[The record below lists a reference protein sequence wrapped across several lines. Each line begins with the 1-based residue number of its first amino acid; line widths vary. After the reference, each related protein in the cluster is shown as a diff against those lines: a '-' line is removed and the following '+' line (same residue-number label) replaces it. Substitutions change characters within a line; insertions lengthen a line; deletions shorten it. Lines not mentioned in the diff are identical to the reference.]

1 MKIKAE
7 NEMFSSS
14 ERVLKENEKINS
26 LIKKLEEDSKERQ
39 WIQTVD
45 DEYFAYTEKAMYAD
59 ELLSF
64 LRGEEKMNEEEK
76 NVVER
81 IEDTFY
87 SDLGK
92 GINKFQKITLYED
105 SIRDVRRLLNLL
117 EKLQKENEQ
126 LHKFILEGITIENS
140 PFQNYQL
147 DFLRETF
154 IPIWRIEK
162 LIKELKQD
170 DINMTRKYK
179 EKKNTTG
186 ELLGIDKVRVRAYRE
201 KTREINEKLHK
212 LLIETKGK

>member
-1 MKIKAE
+1 M
-7 NEMFSSS
+7 
-14 ERVLKENEKINS
+14 
-26 LIKKLEEDSKERQ
+26 
-39 WIQTVD
+39 
-45 DEYFAYTEKAMYAD
+45 
-59 ELLSF
+59 
-64 LRGEEKMNEEEK
+64 EEEK
-76 NVVER
+76 LNKA
-81 IEDTFY
+81 I
-87 SDLGK
+87 DLLK
-92 GINKFQKITLYED
+92 SEVKIYDQYYCLATSQALKIVLNELD
-105 SIRDVRRLLNLL
+105 RL
-117 EKLQKENEQ
+117 KKENEQ
-126 LHKFILEGITIENS
+126 LHKSILEGIIIENI

-179 EKKNTTG
+179 EKKNITG